1 MTLSLPSIS
10 RSTLADKAAREIGLR
25 ILRNDFQPG
34 DILANEP
41 ELSLQLR
48 ISRSALREALKILGA
63 KGLIE
68 ARPKIGT
75 RVRPRAEWNLLDPDV
90 IAWQSEVGPDRQFL
104 LAVCEVRLMFE
115 PMTAGLAAI
124 RATDEEIASIRQ
136 HCQKMQ
142 DAIDA
147 MESYTT
153 ADLHFHFAICLAAH
167 NELLSRIIMTLEAP
181 LRASRLLTSRLPGA
195 NQRAMPFHHAV
206 ADAIEKRES
215 ETAEAA
221 MRDLV
226 RLTTA
231 DIMRVFDASQSND
244 QMPYFNTR
252 EDPSR

>member
-1 MTLSLPSIS
+1 M
-10 RSTLADKAAREIGLR
+10 
-25 ILRNDFQPG
+25 
-34 DILANEP
+34 
-41 ELSLQLR
+41 
-48 ISRSALREALKILGA
+48 
-63 KGLIE
+63 
-68 ARPKIGT
+68 
-75 RVRPRAEWNLLDPDV
+75 
-90 IAWQSEVGPDRQFL
+90 GPDRQFL

-124 RATDEEIASIRQ
+124 RATDEEIALIRQ

-142 DAIDA
+142 DTIDA
-147 MESYTT
+147 MESYTA

-181 LRASRLLTSRLPGA
+181 LRVSRLITSRLPGA

-215 ETAEAA
+215 ESAEAA

-231 DIMRVFDASQSND
+231 DIMQAFDVSHSK
-244 QMPYFNTR
+244 
-252 EDPSR
+252 

>member
-1 MTLSLPSIS
+1 MTTPLPSLA
-10 RSTLADKAAREIGLR
+10 RSTLADQAAREIGLR
-25 ILRNDFQPG
+25 IVRNDFKPG

-68 ARPKIGT
+68 ARPKTGT

-90 IAWQSEVGPDRQFL
+90 IAWQSEVGADRTFL

-115 PMTAGLAAI
+115 PMTAGLAAL
-124 RATDEEIASIRQ
+124 RATDEEIASIRLY
-136 HCQKMQ
+136 CQTMQ
-142 DAIDA
+142 NTIEAIEA
-147 MESYTT
+147 YTA

-167 NELLSRIIMTLEAP
+167 NELLSRIIMTLDAP
-181 LRASRLLTSRLPGA
+181 LRVSRSITSCLPGA

-206 ADAIEKRES
+206 VEAIEKRES

-221 MRDLV
+221 MRDLIQ
-226 RLTTA
+226 LTTA
-231 DIMRVFDASQSND
+231 DIMQAFDVSHAK
-244 QMPYFNTR
+244 
-252 EDPSR
+252 

>member
-1 MTLSLPSIS
+1 MTLSLPSLS

-25 ILRNDFQPG
+25 ILRNDFKPG

-41 ELSLQLR
+41 DLSLQLH
-48 ISRSALREALKILGA
+48 ISRSALREALKVLGA

-68 ARPKIGT
+68 ARPKTGT

-124 RATDEEIASIRQ
+124 RATDEEIALIRQ

-142 DAIDA
+142 DTIDA
-147 MESYTT
+147 MESYTA

-181 LRASRLLTSRLPGA
+181 LRVSRL
-195 NQRAMPFHHAV
+195 
-206 ADAIEKRES
+206 I
-215 ETAEAA
+215 
-221 MRDLV
+221 
-226 RLTTA
+226 
-231 DIMRVFDASQSND
+231 
-244 QMPYFNTR
+244 TR
-252 EDPSR
+252 